1 MKVYLTVEI
10 KPANEDQERFAV
22 DNCKPMQV
30 DMHMT
35 TEQLY
40 SLLLGQLSPMADKTA
55 LSFSRAVKGGTE

>member
-1 MKVYLTVEI
+1 
-10 KPANEDQERFAV
+10 
-22 DNCKPMQV
+22 V

-55 LSFSRAVKGGTE
+55 LAFARNTTGGKE